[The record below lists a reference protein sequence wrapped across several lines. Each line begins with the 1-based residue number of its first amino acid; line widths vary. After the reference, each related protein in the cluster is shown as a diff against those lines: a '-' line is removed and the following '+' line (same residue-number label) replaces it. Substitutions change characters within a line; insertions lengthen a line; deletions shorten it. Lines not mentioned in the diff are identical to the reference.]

1 MWFGEKPIVDT
12 LEVAKET
19 FLDWWT
25 ATVNTNLLSPMLEA
39 LCGIANGALCPLGSF
54 ITAAF
59 EFAKRTI
66 IFVIDVASGETVKI
80 GSKINLI
87 FEGNVIEG
95 TRNDDANTAF
105 SWDISDLPGMDGI
118 RNGAYY

>member
-95 TRNDDANTAF
+95 TNEAGAF